1 LVVVEVPGDPGFV
14 AVPVCVAVL
23 ELVVVVGV
31 LVTVVVVV
39 EVGCVDVVELV
50 LVEVE
55 DFVPDAQSLAAS
67 CSTVWAPS
75 PRFCTSLVLTA
86 GGRLP
91 TAVLKA
97 LAAVVAAVQL
107 PELTAFETA
116 SSRLESVLP

>member
-1 LVVVEVPGDPGFV
+1 MLVWD
-14 AVPVCVAVL
+14 AVL
-23 ELVVVVGV
+23 ELVVGE

-50 LVEVE
+50 LVDPVE
-55 DFVPDAQSLAAS
+55 LELDEQSLAAS

-75 PRFCTSLVLTA
+75 PRFCTSLVLTDE
-86 GGRLP
+86 GRLP

-97 LAAVVAAVQL
+97 PAALAATEQL

-116 SSRLESVLP
+116 SSRLASVLP

>member
-1 LVVVEVPGDPGFV
+1 LVVVEVPGGAGFV
-14 AVPVCVAVL
+14 AVADCVCVV
-23 ELVVVVGV
+23 EFVVGV

-39 EVGCVDVVELV
+39 VVGCVEVVVLV
-50 LVEVE
+50 LVVLVE
-55 DFVPDAQSLAAS
+55 LDVDEQSLAAS

-75 PRFCTSLVLTA
+75 PRFCTSFVLTD

-97 LAAVVAAVQL
+97 LAALVAAAQL

>member
-1 LVVVEVPGDPGFV
+1 MVVVEVPGDGAFV
-14 AVPVCVAVL
+14 AVLVCDAVL
-23 ELVVVVGV
+23 ELVVDV

-39 EVGCVDVVELV
+39 VGCVEVVELV
-50 LVEVE
+50 LVDEE
-55 DFVPDAQSLAAS
+55 DFVADAQSLAAS

-75 PRFCTSLVLTA
+75 PRFCTSLVLTD

-97 LAAVVAAVQL
+97 LAAVVAAEQS

>member
-1 LVVVEVPGDPGFV
+1 LVVVEVPGDGGFV

-23 ELVVVVGV
+23 EVVVGV

-50 LVEVE
+50 LVDVV
-55 DFVPDAQSLAAS
+55 DVVADAQSLPAS

-75 PRFCTSLVLTA
+75 PRFCTSLVLTD

-97 LAAVVAAVQL
+97 LAALVAAAQL

-116 SSRLESVLP
+116 SSRVESVLP

>member
-1 LVVVEVPGDPGFV
+1 LVVVEVPGGGAFV
-14 AVPVCVAVL
+14 AVLVCDAVL
-23 ELVVVVGV
+23 ELVVGV

-39 EVGCVDVVELV
+39 VVGCVDVEELV
-50 LVEVE
+50 LADEE
-55 DFVPDAQSLAAS
+55 DFVADAQSLAAS

-75 PRFCTSLVLTA
+75 PRFCTSLVLTD
-86 GGRLP
+86 GGRWP

-97 LAAVVAAVQL
+97 LAALVAAEQS